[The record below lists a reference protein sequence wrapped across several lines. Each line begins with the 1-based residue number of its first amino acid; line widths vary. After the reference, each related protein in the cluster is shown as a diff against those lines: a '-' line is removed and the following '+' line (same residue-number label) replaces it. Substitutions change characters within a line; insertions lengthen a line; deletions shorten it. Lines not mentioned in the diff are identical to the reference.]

1 MPPPPDERRSCCPV
15 ACTLDLIGDRWTL
28 LVVGGQIDGRY
39 RINAVQRTPEGKA
52 TNVLTDRLDR
62 RVDAGLVDR
71 RVEPPAKRAEYHLT
85 KAGRSLRPL
94 LGAIRDWGL
103 RHIEGTEAR
112 IAPKA
117 T

>member
-1 MPPPPDERRSCCPV
+1 M

-28 LVVGGQIDGRY
+28 LVVRDLFAGRS
-39 RINAVQRTPEGKA
+39 RFSEFLRSPEGIA

-62 RVDAGLVDR
+62 LVDAGLVDR